1 MGRRR
6 NPVSPRPRRLDEASL
21 LNRSSLGCQ
30 RGLRD
35 LQKRQLSV
43 QGFCSLLLCY
53 LQGFLF
59 TCSSALRCWSLALGY
74 GCSGRMLWGRV
85 LAALDS
91 PVVRGVGRVVLCSQV
106 QNPLGPQG
114 HMRMPF
120 ERSDEASC
128 FLQAD
133 LIAKQL
139 SLEQYRHTGE
149 ESWGRSATSSMNGT
163 CRTGREAWSA

>member
-1 MGRRR
+1 
-6 NPVSPRPRRLDEASL
+6 
-21 LNRSSLGCQ
+21 
-30 RGLRD
+30 
-35 LQKRQLSV
+35 
-43 QGFCSLLLCY
+43 
-53 LQGFLF
+53 
-59 TCSSALRCWSLALGY
+59 
-74 GCSGRMLWGRV
+74 MLWGRV

-149 ESWGRSATSSMNGT
+149 ESWGEECDFVDERDLQNWKGGVVSMT
-163 CRTGREAWSA
+163 CQHFPYGVDQLCQTMMSRKLRQQQLQQREHLKKRCKLWSPTW